1 MTSHIQLLFVN
12 KNLFIELLVTYY
24 QHVSQK
30 IIFELVGRFSS
41 WKNNF
46 FDPSKQ
52 RDGTKR

>member
-30 IIFELVGRFSS
+30 IIFELVGLKSF